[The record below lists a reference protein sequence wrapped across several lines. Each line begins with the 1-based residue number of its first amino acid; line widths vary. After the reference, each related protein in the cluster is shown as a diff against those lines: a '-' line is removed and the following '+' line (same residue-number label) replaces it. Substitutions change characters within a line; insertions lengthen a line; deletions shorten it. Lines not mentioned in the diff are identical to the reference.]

1 MHLLSVFA
9 IGIASNIDNLGIGM
23 SYGMRS
29 TRVPFFSNLLIALLS
44 VIATFLSMTAGD
56 LVSHTL
62 QSPVANAA
70 GGVMIIVLGLWSIR
84 PGAFRRPAEQ
94 AAPGSTEGSVLSLL
108 DNPEKADRNQDHIL
122 SWRESISLGL
132 ALAMNCIA
140 SGFGA
145 GISGVSPV
153 WTSVSVGVFSLITI
167 ELGIR
172 IGYRLADTWIGRYA
186 NAIGGIL
193 LIGIGLYEIFV

>member
-94 AAPGSTEGSVLSLL
+94 AAPAAPRV
-108 DNPEKADRNQDHIL
+108 PFFPC
-122 SWRESISLGL
+122 SI
-132 ALAMNCIA
+132 
-140 SGFGA
+140 
-145 GISGVSPV
+145 
-153 WTSVSVGVFSLITI
+153 TRRRLI
-167 ELGIR
+167 EIR
-172 IGYRLADTWIGRYA
+172 IISSPGGNRY
-186 NAIGGIL
+186 L
-193 LIGIGLYEIFV
+193 

>member
-1 MHLLSVFA
+1 M
-9 IGIASNIDNLGIGM
+9 
-23 SYGMRS
+23 
-29 TRVPFFSNLLIALLS
+29 
-44 VIATFLSMTAGD
+44 
-56 LVSHTL
+56 
-62 QSPVANAA
+62 
-70 GGVMIIVLGLWSIR
+70 
-84 PGAFRRPAEQ
+84 
-94 AAPGSTEGSVLSLL
+94 L